1 MALSPQRIEL
11 LREAAE
17 CRLDMKAAAILARS
31 RVTGWTQ
38 ALYEAL
44 FRGLGYKQNT
54 WAMQCLAESIVPSF
68 LRKESLAESPEHLQ
82 AILLGVAGLLP
93 HNTTKTLDPFLK
105 KLWAIW
111 WRERSTYESRMLPK
125 KAWRFHGIRPA
136 NHPQRRLALAAH
148 WVARQDLARHLDDWF
163 HSEDG
168 TSGLPLRLNQ
178 ILNPENPEFWS
189 HHWTFRAPRIPGA
202 QKMLGSS
209 RTTDLAINAILP
221 WFRAR
226 ALSGNNSDLSQKVR
240 DIYFNW
246 PAAQDNLLL
255 RKTRQRL
262 IPGMLPRKI
271 DSASLQQGLIQI
283 ASDFCSHTNA
293 ACEDCR
299 FPELVRAMAR
309 GPEGE

>member
-1 MALSPQRIEL
+1 
-11 LREAAE
+11 
-17 CRLDMKAAAILARS
+17 
-31 RVTGWTQ
+31 
-38 ALYEAL
+38 
-44 FRGLGYKQNT
+44 
-54 WAMQCLAESIVPSF
+54 
-68 LRKESLAESPEHLQ
+68 
-82 AILLGVAGLLP
+82 
-93 HNTTKTLDPFLK
+93 
-105 KLWAIW
+105 
-111 WRERSTYESRMLPK
+111 
-125 KAWRFHGIRPA
+125 
-136 NHPQRRLALAAH
+136 
-148 WVARQDLARHLDDWF
+148 
-163 HSEDG
+163 
-168 TSGLPLRLNQ
+168 
-178 ILNPENPEFWS
+178 
-189 HHWTFRAPRIPGA
+189 
-202 QKMLGSS
+202 MLGSS

-221 WFRAR
+221 WFRAK